1 MAGLYLITPDTADTP
16 RLLAQVTAAL
26 SGGGVGVL
34 QYRNKSTDA
43 ALRLTQ
49 ARALRQLTLASGTRL
64 VINDDVALAQAV
76 AADGVHLGREDG
88 ELAAARAQLGV
99 DAWLGAPCYAD
110 LNLAR
115 RAVAAGASYVAFGAM
130 YPSATKPLAPVAPLS
145 VLAAARALGV
155 PVVAIGGITPATA
168 ATVVAGG
175 ADWLAVIGAVFEAAD
190 PAAAVQAFLRQMA
203 AMD

>member
-1 MAGLYLITPDTADTP
+1 M
-16 RLLAQVTAAL
+16 
-26 SGGGVGVL
+26 
-34 QYRNKSTDA
+34 
-43 ALRLTQ
+43 
-49 ARALRQLTLASGTRL
+49 
-64 VINDDVALAQAV
+64 ALAQAV

-99 DAWLGAPCYAD
+99 DAWLGASCYAD

-155 PVVAIGGITPATA
+155 PVVAIGGISPATA
-168 ATVVAGG
+168 ATVVAAG